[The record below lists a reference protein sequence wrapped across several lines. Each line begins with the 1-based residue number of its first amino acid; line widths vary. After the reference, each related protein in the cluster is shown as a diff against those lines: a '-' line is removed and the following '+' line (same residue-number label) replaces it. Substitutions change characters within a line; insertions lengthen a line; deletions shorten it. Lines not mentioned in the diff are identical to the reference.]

1 MTLPPLPKGFS
12 GAFDLSSLKAPT
24 VDTSNIPGIPVTQE
38 NLVKEILPKSA
49 NKVIVLVCWSPRS
62 NQSIE
67 LIETLSKFNES
78 DKGKNSEAPWELA
91 HVNVD
96 KEVQVAG
103 ALQVQSVPFTV
114 GIISQQPVPL
124 FENIPPNEQI
134 RLVINKV
141 LELAAQKG
149 VGSAPSEGIAEI
161 PMEPEEIEAMSA
173 MESGDLVKAEIA
185 FNNWLSRQPSNQ
197 MAKLGLA
204 QVQLLIRIKDLDPTS
219 TLAEA
224 GGSPNNLSKQ
234 INAADIEIANGDN
247 KSAFDRL
254 IRAVKTMTGEEQKK
268 AQEHLLVLF
277 SLVDPNNPDLIKARQ
292 ALASALF

>member
-24 VDTSNIPGIPVTQE
+24 VDTSKIPGIEVTQE

-103 ALQVQSVPFTV
+103 ALQVQSVPLTV
-114 GIISQQPVPL
+114 GIIAQQPVPL
-124 FENIPPNEQI
+124 FENVPPNDQI
-134 RLVINKV
+134 RLVLNKV

-149 VGSAPSEGIAEI
+149 VGSAPEEGSTEVPI
-161 PMEPEEIEAMSA
+161 EPEEAEAMAA
-173 MESGDLVKAEIA
+173 METGDFAAAEVC
-185 FNNWLSRQPSNQ
+185 FN
-197 MAKLGLA
+197 KIG
-204 QVQLLIRIKDLDPTS
+204 
-219 TLAEA
+219 
-224 GGSPNNLSKQ
+224 
-234 INAADIEIANGDN
+234 
-247 KSAFDRL
+247 
-254 IRAVKTMTGEEQKK
+254 RAHV
-268 AQEHLLVLF
+268 
-277 SLVDPNNPDLIKARQ
+277 
-292 ALASALF
+292 